1 MNNANITYTVYSK
14 DACPVCVN
22 AKRLLSDKNFSY
34 KDIKI
39 VAQVK
44 DLETEISRED
54 FFEKYPGVRSVP
66 YIIDSQ
72 NNIYKTYNEL
82 YDALLQCDN

>member
-1 MNNANITYTVYSK
+1 MNNSNITYTVYSK
-14 DACPVCVN
+14 DACPACVN

-39 VAQVK
+39 VTQVK